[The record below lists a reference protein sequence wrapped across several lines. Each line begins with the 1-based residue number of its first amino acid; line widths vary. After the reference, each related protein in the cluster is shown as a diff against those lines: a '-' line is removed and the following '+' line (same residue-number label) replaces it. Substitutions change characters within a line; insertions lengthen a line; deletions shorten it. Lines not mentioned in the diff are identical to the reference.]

1 MFVCSLF
8 ADCLDFTLPIG
19 MLASFASFSF
29 PSSNNSY
36 AAYPLH
42 KDSCIAS
49 LNLANKKSAN
59 GSFAYVSMFGYS
71 WFITYMSL
79 ICLKVGNALTIN
91 NIRKSHAIKLTMN
104 NKNVAARFLS
114 SALKKKKK
122 TKNNLLSMRRRRMH
136 IYICKLKEMYVIMT
150 GNADWRAYQREMFGF
165 HKRFISICKPWG
177 WVG

>member
-1 MFVCSLF
+1 
-8 ADCLDFTLPIG
+8 

-79 ICLKVGNALTIN
+79 ICLKVCNALTIN

-114 SALKKKKK
+114 SALKKKKNK
-122 TKNNLLSMRRRRMH
+122 KQFIINETKANAYINRQTERDVCNNDRK
-136 IYICKLKEMYVIMT
+136 C
-150 GNADWRAYQREMFGF
+150 
-165 HKRFISICKPWG
+165 
-177 WVG
+177 